1 LKNYF
6 EKAGSLVPT
15 GAGLSGQDPLAFY
28 HCYRRKS
35 KMTHDQII
43 EILKG
48 ALEKAKGVGVNLDY
62 HAAHEAPG
70 AVMVSTLKATLLN
83 TEGNQFIVL
92 STVRDELEK
101 HTKDVKAEYFG
112 LLNQVVFYGT
122 IDGKR
127 FECRIHG
134 KKVS

>member
-1 LKNYF
+1 
-6 EKAGSLVPT
+6 
-15 GAGLSGQDPLAFY
+15 
-28 HCYRRKS
+28 
-35 KMTHDQII
+35 MTHDQII

-48 ALEKAKGVGVNLDY
+48 AVEKAKATGVNLED

-70 AVMVSTLKATLLN
+70 AVMVSTLKATFVN

-92 STVRDELEK
+92 STVRDGLEQ
-101 HTKDVKAEYFG
+101 HTKDVKAEPFG
-112 LLNQVVFYGT
+112 LQNQVVFYGT

-134 KKVS
+134 KKVA